1 MEVEWTLGSV
11 IAAGSVSLQEG
22 GEVPEASSMDAAL
35 VFFSRGS
42 PALLTLGVGV
52 LLFRVACSSH
62 ARKVAGPNA
71 KPSSGDM
78 SAKACPSLFLA
89 TKAAL
94 LQGAH

>member
-35 VFFSRGS
+35 VFFSA
-42 PALLTLGVGV
+42 PLTLGVGV
-52 LLFRVACSSH
+52 LLLRVACSSH

>member
-35 VFFSRGS
+35 VFFS
-42 PALLTLGVGV
+42 ALLTLTLGV

>member
-35 VFFSRGS
+35 VFFS
-42 PALLTLGVGV
+42 ALLTLFRVGV

-62 ARKVAGPNA
+62 ARKVGGPNA

>member
-22 GEVPEASSMDAAL
+22 GEVPEASSTDAAL
-35 VFFSRGS
+35 VFFS
-42 PALLTLGVGV
+42 ALLTLFSVGV
-52 LLFRVACSSH
+52 LLFRVACSSN

>member
-22 GEVPEASSMDAAL
+22 GEVLPEASSMVPHAL
-35 VFFSRGS
+35 VFFS
-42 PALLTLGVGV
+42 ALLTLGVGV
-52 LLFRVACSSH
+52 LLFRVACSSN
-62 ARKVAGPNA
+62 ARKVGGPNA